1 MNEEHEEKDHL
12 ISLGGE
18 TLRQIER
25 LVPLTLMIIMGGVI
39 LFYSTNLRVWLAK
52 GMWPLVLLAVG
63 ALLVILMVK
72 VGFTVIKAFFLVS
85 AELSLAIFLSQ
96 SYCSSVGRTFSS
108 DSALRSFLFVS
119 FCYIAFAFFGA
130 LYESLKERLVAIGK
144 GKRKGLV
151 RKILMSAGYLLI
163 AAICVGWIY
172 AIMQPIVTSL
182 CVFQ

>member
-1 MNEEHEEKDHL
+1 MNEEQKKDHS

-18 TLRQIER
+18 TLHQIER
-25 LVPLTLMIIMGGVI
+25 VVPISLVIIVGAI
-39 LFYSTNLRVWLAK
+39 IIATSSYLRAWFVN

-63 ALLVILMVK
+63 ALLVILMVR

-85 AELSLAIFLSQ
+85 AELSLIVFLSQ

-108 DSALRSFLFVS
+108 DSALRSLLFVS
-119 FCYIAFAFFGA
+119 FCYIAFTFFGA

-144 GKRKGLV
+144 GKGV
-151 RKILMSAGYLLI
+151 VQKIFISTAYLLI
-163 AAICVGWIY
+163 AGICVGWIY